1 MDIIKNFT
9 SISAIAAF
17 IFAVTYFIIRLPVYE
32 YSNINKTEFNKDTV
46 KGLTI
51 VVIVCFILFSLA
63 TMFFN
68 NKVKMVHYRSYIKL
82 CSGYIIVYLYFFCR
96 VEYKRKSIV
105 NAANSYIKDEF
116 LYKIYEAFSIVLIF
130 IAAFIMARE
139 IYNYYIMNNCVIY
152 KLSFWMNEKIP
163 SNVVF
168 LIECVFLYLITMPA
182 SSYILAYS
190 QLFNFKKYL
199 IFSEKFSDKK
209 IMGYVLFENDDE
221 IMVKCDESYPI
232 ILKKA
237 DIDNYMEIPD
247 SALMGEDKKIHIN
260 TKYNGIYRDEFTV
273 GEPKVNKKSLFSPY
287 VFSIIEIVIFG
298 ILIIF
303 FGWCI
308 YSSDN
313 SSKFH
318 SMIKCGIVIMIIT
331 RVIFFEPILSHIKSF
346 INASLKSVIKRL
358 KS

>member
-168 LIECVFLYLITMPA
+168 LIECVFLYLITMLA

-209 IMGYVLFENDDE
+209 IIGYVLFENDDE
-221 IMVKCDESYPI
+221 IMVKCDEFYPI

-237 DIDNYMEIPD
+237 DVDTYMEIPD
-247 SALMGEDKKIHIN
+247 SAFMGEDKKIHIN
-260 TKYNGIYRDEFTV
+260 TNYKGIYKDEFV
-273 GEPKVNKKSLFSPY
+273 IDESKVNKRSLFE
-287 VFSIIEIVIFG
+287 FSYKSILTCIIILIFIKLISYSVRYPIIYLSKYIMIVVLIINIVILFKR
-298 ILIIF
+298 
-303 FGWCI
+303 
-308 YSSDN
+308 N
-313 SSKFH
+313 
-318 SMIKCGIVIMIIT
+318 
-331 RVIFFEPILSHIKSF
+331 LSHIKSF
-346 INASLKSVIKRL
+346 YECIIEKCHK
-358 KS
+358 KD